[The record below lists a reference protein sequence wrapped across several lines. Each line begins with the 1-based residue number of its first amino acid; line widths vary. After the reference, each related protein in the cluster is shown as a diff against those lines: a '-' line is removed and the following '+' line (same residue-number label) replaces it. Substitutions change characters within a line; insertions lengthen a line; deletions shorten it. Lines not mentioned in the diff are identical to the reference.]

1 MLGQGRSSYDSRN
14 PCKRKRDERNRAAPR
29 RAAPGKGEPSR
40 NCKVFRHQCAEKA
53 AQHFRQTPL
62 AQLLDYQHFD

>member
-29 RAAPGKGEPSR
+29 RAGQRRAVPQLQGFPPSMR
-40 NCKVFRHQCAEKA
+40 
-53 AQHFRQTPL
+53 
-62 AQLLDYQHFD
+62 